1 MNKVTFGLKNV
12 HIAFLT
18 EGEYGKPIPV
28 KGAVSWTPS
37 AVGDSN
43 PFYADDIIYYNAQSN
58 NGYEGD
64 LSVAMLPDE
73 VLAEMMG
80 WEYDKEKGVL
90 TEIADGI
97 PKEFAMLYEVQGDQR
112 PRRTVY
118 YRCQAQRPAKEEQTK
133 GESVE
138 VNPEQLTI
146 KVSPI
151 EIDGKLLVKRTIE
164 KNETNTSEFDSFFDS
179 VYGTTPEA

>member
-12 HIAFLT
+12 HIAFLDDGT
-18 EGEYGKPIPV
+18 YGKPIPV

-64 LSVAMLPDE
+64 LSVATLPDE
-73 VLAEMMG
+73 VIAEMMG
-80 WEYDKEKGVL
+80 WEFDKERGIL
-90 TEIADGI
+90 TEIADGQ
-97 PKEFAMLYEVQGDQR
+97 PKEFAMLYEVQGDAR

-151 EIDGKLLVKRTIE
+151 EIEDKLLVKRTIE
-164 KNETNTSEFDSFFDS
+164 KNDTNAEEFEGFFES
-179 VYGTTPEA
+179 VYGVTPEI